1 MKKVLIFVLKRP
13 SLSFKTQPKIK
24 SIPEWD
30 AFFSLVSILIVL
42 FLKGTCILVKICKK
56 VMDTLT
62 RERQ

>member
-13 SLSFKTQPKIK
+13 SLSFKTQQKMK
-24 SIPEWD
+24 KD
-30 AFFSLVSILIVL
+30 TGVGCFFSLVSILIVL
-42 FLKGTCILVKICKK
+42 FLKGTCILVKIRKK